1 MSNGRGENVGMIR
14 RQRTVYLV
22 TIAAMIA
29 MIGGYA
35 LAATT
40 LSGLPNQT
48 SNVTSGNPG
57 GFTLASV
64 ATEQLVVISAAMSG
78 STAAGTQGAGAGLS
92 GTPVLLAT
100 CALPCA
106 TQNFKAAAP
115 AATTGDYGEQLTLS
129 VFQSAANSG
138 LGFDMAVTVV
148 TTAATVVAFAYFE
161 LPTSG
166 VTGTIPVF
174 LFVDL
179 GTAAAPI
186 VNSVSVVFNQCS
198 TGTTCP

>member
-1 MSNGRGENVGMIR
+1 MKR

-40 LSGLPNQT
+40 LTTLPTQT

-57 GFTLASV
+57 GFALASV
-64 ATEQLVVISAAMSG
+64 ASEQLVVISTPMST
-78 STAAGTQGAGAGLS
+78 STAAGTQGGGAGLA
-92 GTPVLLAT
+92 GTSVQLAV
-100 CALPCA
+100 C
-106 TQNFKAAAP
+106 AAAP
-115 AATTGDYGEQLTLS
+115 CAAQSFRSATPAAALGDYGEQLTLS
-129 VFQSAANSG
+129 AFQSGANSA
-138 LGFDMAVTVV
+138 LGFDMAITVV
-148 TTAATVVAFAYFE
+148 TTASTVVAFAYLE
-161 LPTSG
+161 IPTSG
-166 VTGTIPVF
+166 VTETITVF

-179 GTAAAPI
+179 GTTTAPI

-198 TGTTCP
+198 TGSTCP

>member
-1 MSNGRGENVGMIR
+1 MKR

-40 LSGLPNQT
+40 VTTLGTPQS
-48 SNVTSGNPG
+48 SNVTGGGTPG
-57 GFTLASV
+57 GFSSI
-64 ATEQLVVISAAMSG
+64 ATVSSEQLVVVSAAMAG

-92 GTPVLLAT
+92 GTTTQLTA
-100 CALPCA
+100 CAAAPCA
-106 TQNFKAAAP
+106 AQSFKAATP
-115 AATTGDYGEQLTLS
+115 TTTLGDYGEQIVLS
-129 VFQSAANSG
+129 AFQSGANSAV
-138 LGFDMAVTVV
+138 GFDMAVTISI
-148 TTAATVVAFAYFE
+148 TTATTTSVVAFAYVE
-161 LPTSG
+161 MPTSG
-166 VTGTIPVF
+166 TTETIPVY

-179 GTAAAPI
+179 GTTTAPVI
-186 VNSVSVVFNQCS
+186 NSVSVVFNQCS

>member
-1 MSNGRGENVGMIR
+1 MTR

-29 MIGGYA
+29 MIGGYT

-40 LSGLPNQT
+40 LSGLPTQT

-57 GFTLASV
+57 GFALATV
-64 ATEQLVVISAAMSG
+64 TTEQLVVISAAMS
-78 STAAGTQGAGAGLS
+78 TAQAAGTQGGGVGLS
-92 GTPVLLAT
+92 GTPFLLAT

-106 TQNFKAAAP
+106 TQNFRAATP
-115 AATTGDYGEQLTLS
+115 AATTGDYGEQLTLNA
-129 VFQSAANSG
+129 FQSTANSG
-138 LGFDMAVTVV
+138 LGFDMAVTIV
-148 TTAATVVAFAYFE
+148 TTTSTVVAFAYFE
-161 LPTSG
+161 MPTSA

-179 GTAAAPI
+179 GTTTAPI